1 MSDINVKPSTLE
13 AYSKIR
19 RLSSPNEESNWDNW
33 AFSMR
38 MMLRGKNLEYM
49 IEGGFEEGFNNSTAI
64 LSKATSKADNQQV
77 FSIIASRVHE
87 ESYATIAPCQDSTRR
102 TWREL
107 ESSHQNNTA
116 GGRYMHL
123 RVMMST
129 KAENDEDVSKL
140 ITNTDTIQQHL
151 LNIFP
156 DGTVSVDDFYI
167 SSLISALPESW
178 TSVTAPLELQLVVTP
193 LELKRVLRGHIA
205 KI

>member
-1 MSDINVKPSTLE
+1 
-13 AYSKIR
+13 
-19 RLSSPNEESNWDNW
+19 
-33 AFSMR
+33 
-38 MMLRGKNLEYM
+38 
-49 IEGGFEEGFNNSTAI
+49 
-64 LSKATSKADNQQV
+64 
-77 FSIIASRVHE
+77 
-87 ESYATIAPCQDSTRR
+87 
-102 TWREL
+102 
-107 ESSHQNNTA
+107 
-116 GGRYMHL
+116 
-123 RVMMST
+123 MMST